1 MCVWGSSFSI
11 GRTTALNSAKVTA
24 QWLRNDSFR
33 RQICNHVTLWSQNS
47 TLGCHLCLTRSKP
60 TFIPHSEIFGTCK
73 GLVLWGRNRGLPPE
87 GANLASSSFKLYLER
102 KASLSSEGGAEMN
115 SFLKSSDFPRSP
127 GSELRVSLQNN
138 IFSLALST
146 MFCTWGGTR
155 PMFVEW
161 MWMEIHFL
169 WQIHQGSLPAMRGL

>member
-1 MCVWGSSFSI
+1 MLICRLSILPLAATCAFPVQSQHSF
-11 GRTTALNSAKVTA
+11 
-24 QWLRNDSFR
+24 
-33 RQICNHVTLWSQNS
+33 
-47 TLGCHLCLTRSKP
+47 LTQKSLAP
-60 TFIPHSEIFGTCK
+60 THK
-73 GLVLWGRNRGLPPE
+73 GLGMRGRNQGLPPE